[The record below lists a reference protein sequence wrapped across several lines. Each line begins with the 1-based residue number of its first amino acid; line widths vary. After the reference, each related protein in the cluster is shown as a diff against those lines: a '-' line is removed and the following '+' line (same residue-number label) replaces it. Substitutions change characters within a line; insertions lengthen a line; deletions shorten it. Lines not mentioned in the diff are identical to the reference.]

1 MRKAHRH
8 PLTRRAFLRGA
19 GAAMALPFIEQLAP
33 AAAPGTA
40 GVAKP
45 PLRFGVFTVTGG
57 TVIESW
63 KPKDV
68 GAITKL
74 PSILRPLEF
83 AKDEL
88 LVLSGLSHHGRSEG
102 LNAHEHC
109 AFMHLTGA
117 EVVKKVEGKAVSAPS
132 VDQVAARAVS
142 EQTFLPSLEVGLS
155 NHETRYSFR
164 AADVPVPY
172 EANPRL
178 VFDRMF
184 RGRPPVVPNW
194 KTRATNMTPGV
205 NTPGSPRKKDT
216 IDRSVLDLVREEA
229 NDLRRDLG
237 AADRARLDQY
247 LDGVRSIE
255 KRIDFIEHRQRL
267 EALDAANPG
276 PSKLSLPTNLP
287 KENIPI
293 WQITNPVYRDPE
305 HHENYTKLMIDLF
318 VLAFQTDTTRVGVFA
333 CGSDE
338 AQFPGVVTVG
348 YETHCH
354 TLEHQGNAGRVEDAD
369 PISRE
374 ALRQIHVW
382 YTQLFAGMVKQMRA
396 IDEGGSSLLDN
407 SLLLYTS
414 YMADGGH
421 GTQDYPVLLAGKAG
435 GTLKTGRHIA
445 FKPRTP
451 VSNLYAEILDRM
463 GAKTPKFGENMT
475 SQYRQYDGKL
485 PGLNG

>member
-1 MRKAHRH
+1 MRDVRRH
-8 PLTRRAFLRGA
+8 PLTRRAFLGSA
-19 GAAMALPFIEQLAP
+19 GATLALPFVEQLAP
-33 AAAPGTA
+33 AAAPA
-40 GVAKP
+40 GVKP

-57 TVIESW
+57 TVLESW

-68 GAITKL
+68 GALGKL
-74 PSILRPLEF
+74 PSILKPLEF

-109 AFMHLTGA
+109 ALMHLTGA
-117 EVVKKVEGKAVSAPS
+117 EVVKKVDGKLVAGPS
-132 VDQVAARAVS
+132 VDQVAARAVGD
-142 EQTFLPSLEVGLS
+142 QTFLPSLEIGLS
-155 NHETRYSFR
+155 SHETQYSWR
-164 AADVPVPY
+164 AADARVPY

-184 RGRPPVVPNW
+184 RGRAPVVPNW
-194 KTRATNMTPGV
+194 AKRAAGLAKPPSGE
-205 NTPGSPRKKDT
+205 GGKKDT

-237 AADRARLDQY
+237 AADRKRLDQY

-255 KRIDFIEHRQRL
+255 KRIDFVEHRQRL
-267 EALDAANPG
+267 EAADAASPG
-276 PSKLSLPTNLP
+276 PSKLQLPNNLP
-287 KENIPI
+287 KENVPI
-293 WQITNPVYRDPE
+293 WQITNPVHRDPE
-305 HHENYTKLMIDLF
+305 YHENYTKLMTDLM

-382 YTQLFAGMVKQMRA
+382 YTQLFAGMVRRMKE

-407 SLLLYTS
+407 TLLLYTS

-421 GTQDYPVLLAGKAG
+421 GTHDYPAVLVGKG
-435 GTLKTGRHIA
+435 GGSLKTGRHLA

-451 VSNLYAEILDRM
+451 VSNLYAEILTRM
-463 GAKTPKFGENMT
+463 GVKADKFGENLT
-475 SQYRQYDGKL
+475 SQHRQYDGKL
-485 PGLNG
+485 PGLV